1 MIKWEYLVF
10 SSILEEFM
18 VVGFKLN
25 DEIIRFEGGYDK
37 YGERYKF
44 DYDDVNYKK
53 YHSNGQNQILNEL
66 GDEGWE
72 LIKIRSDGNAPT
84 YFFKRPL

>member
-44 DYDDVNYKK
+44 DYDGVNYKK
-53 YHSNGQNQILNEL
+53 YCSNGQNQILNEL

-72 LIKIRSDGNAPT
+72 LIKIRGDYELS

>member
-10 SSILEEFM
+10 SSLKPM
-18 VVGFKLN
+18 DVLVGFKLN
-25 DEIIRFEGGYDK
+25 DEIIRFEVND
-37 YGERYKF
+37 GERNRYT
-44 DYDDVNYKK
+44 DDVNYKK

-72 LIKIRSDGNAPT
+72 LIKIRGDYELS